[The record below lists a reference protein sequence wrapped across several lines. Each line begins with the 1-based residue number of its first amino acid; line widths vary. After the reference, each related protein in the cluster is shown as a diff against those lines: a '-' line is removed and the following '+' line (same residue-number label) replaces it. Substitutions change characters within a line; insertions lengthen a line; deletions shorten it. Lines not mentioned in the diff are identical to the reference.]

1 MTVCDECAMR
11 LFNTK
16 HHNLKGIGNPYYG
29 NCIVVPNVD
38 YDAYKKGDMGFSK
51 QVEIIK
57 EVINPSTGEVDNV
70 YIVPLIRCNENIAC
84 ELNDNIYNRCLTYFA
99 EDIKKY
105 NFTSILLLGDAARRF
120 LRCDIKDNLETLVIS
135 QNKRLYNVNYSPL
148 IKYVNEEKFDVFCG
162 YLRKW
167 YSCVKHKYFN
177 YDNIIYL

>member
-57 EVINPSTGEVDNV
+57 DIINPSTGEVDNV
-70 YIVPLIRCNENIAC
+70 YIVPLIRCNETIAC
-84 ELNDNIYNRCLTYFA
+84 DLNDNIYNRCLTYFA

-105 NFTSILLLGDAARRF
+105 NFTKILLLGDAARRF
-120 LRCDIKDNLETLVIS
+120 LHCDIKKYLDTIVIS
-135 QNKRLYNVNYSPL
+135 PNNRFYNVNYSPL
-148 IKYVNEEKFDVFCG
+148 IKFIDKDKYNIFRH
-162 YLRKW
+162 YLLKW
-167 YSCVKHKYFN
+167 INYIKTDYFN
-177 YDNIIYL
+177 YSNYIKL

>member
-1 MTVCDECAMR
+1 MNVCDECAMR

-16 HHNLKGIGNPYYG
+16 HHNLQGIGNPYYG

-105 NFTSILLLGDAARRF
+105 NFTKILLLGDAARRF
-120 LRCDIKDNLETLVIS
+120 LHCNIKQYLDTIIIS
-135 QNKRLYNVNYSPL
+135 SNNRVYNVNYSPL
-148 IKYVNEEKFDVFCG
+148 IKFVNEDKYDIFKQ
-162 YLRKW
+162 YLLKW
-167 YSCVKHKYFN
+167 INYTKTCYSLYTN
-177 YDNIIYL
+177 YIRL